1 MKPIETHEELQREC
15 CDWRGIEDP
24 CKTCGGSGTRAYGS
38 TSTWHGGV
46 GGQMITNGVCD
57 KCWGSGDAHR
67 PWPSRRKMESQAATI
82 DHLTARIAVLAW
94 QPIDTAPYST
104 PVEVRV
110 GSMTFLARLEPD
122 ASLADDE
129 QPCDQWQAV
138 NEGEH
143 PPCWSEGACWSSN
156 TDEVMSRQPEA
167 WRFAR
172 TTLEASERGENP

>member
-1 MKPIETHEELQREC
+1 MSESIEALTEKSRDAILAEL
-15 CDWRGIEDP
+15 
-24 CKTCGGSGTRAYGS
+24 
-38 TSTWHGGV
+38 
-46 GGQMITNGVCD
+46 M
-57 KCWGSGDAHR
+57 DAGRSHTPFEYIAR
-67 PWPSRRKMESQAATI
+67 TEIVRLNAHIAAME
-82 DHLTARIAVLAW
+82 W

-156 TDEVMSRQPEA
+156 TDKVMSRQPEA
-167 WRFAR
+167 WRFVP
-172 TTLEASERGENP
+172 TTLERVGAE

>member
-1 MKPIETHEELQREC
+1 MSIIPS
-15 CDWRGIEDP
+15 DYDRGFND
-24 CKTCGGSGTRAYGS
+24 GMMSGVPGAMASVEALKQKDDEIAR
-38 TSTWHGGV
+38 
-46 GGQMITNGVCD
+46 
-57 KCWGSGDAHR
+57 
-67 PWPSRRKMESQAATI
+67 
-82 DHLTARIAVLAW
+82 LTARIAAMEW

-110 GSMTFLARLEPD
+110 GSMTFLAQLEPD

-156 TDEVMSRQPEA
+156 SNEVMSRQPEA

-172 TTLEASERGENP
+172 TTLEASEKK